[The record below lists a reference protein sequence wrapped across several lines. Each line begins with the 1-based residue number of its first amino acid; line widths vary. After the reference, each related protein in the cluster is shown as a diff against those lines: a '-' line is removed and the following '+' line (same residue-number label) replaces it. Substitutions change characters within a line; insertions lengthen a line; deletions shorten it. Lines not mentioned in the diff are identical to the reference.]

1 MSPSPTPTFGDM
13 IIPIVTDERNT
24 AGVKAIFIAIGLAVI
39 VFAIIRRR

>member
-13 IIPIVTDERNT
+13 IIPVVTDERNT
-24 AGVKAIFIAIGLAVI
+24 AGVRAICLAVMLAVI